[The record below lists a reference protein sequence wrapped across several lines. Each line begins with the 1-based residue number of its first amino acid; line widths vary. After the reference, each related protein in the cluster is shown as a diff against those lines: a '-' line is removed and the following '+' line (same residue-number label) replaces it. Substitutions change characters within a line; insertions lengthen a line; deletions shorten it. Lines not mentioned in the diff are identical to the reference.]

1 MTNDATTLMGRHET
15 VGRPYPLWMERLM
28 LLGAIVVF
36 IFSRS
41 AVAEFVDQPVA
52 SVLLTY
58 IAFPLILLAGVEL
71 LGRAIQGSLRS

>member
-1 MTNDATTLMGRHET
+1 MTTDDTTLMGREET
-15 VGRPYPLWMERLM
+15 VGKRYPLWVERLL

-36 IFSRS
+36 VFGRPTVAD
-41 AVAEFVDQPVA
+41 AVSQPVA

-71 LGRAIQGSLRS
+71 LGRALQASMRS